1 MSSREAKEW
10 FKSRL
15 KQHRSTQ
22 KAINKQS
29 GGSHY
34 KTLKYQ
40 PIEIILGNN
49 LNWIDANIL
58 KYCLRDKEGESLD
71 QKYNKIIHYAELGK
85 ELLQNKK
92 KGNIKH
98 K

>member
-1 MSSREAKEW
+1 MKNKKHTLNE
-10 FKSRL
+10 
-15 KQHRSTQ
+15 HISTQ
-22 KAINKQS
+22 KAIDKQS
-29 GGSHY
+29 GGTHY
-34 KTLKYQ
+34 KRLKYQ

-92 KGNIKH
+92 
-98 K
+98 